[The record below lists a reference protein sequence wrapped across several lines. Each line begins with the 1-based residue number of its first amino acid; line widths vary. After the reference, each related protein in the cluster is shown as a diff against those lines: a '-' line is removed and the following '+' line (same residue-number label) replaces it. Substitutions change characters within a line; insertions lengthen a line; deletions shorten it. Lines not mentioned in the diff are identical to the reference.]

1 MSSLEVDDKTTFR
14 WRYFLSEINNESIGN
29 LIDQLEAHHQEN
41 SEKPVCLFVSCR
53 GGEMSFANGFYR
65 WVKFLG
71 LKLVTIG
78 MGEIASSGLLVF
90 LAGTKRFILPDTYYY
105 FHVGQ
110 TGITK
115 VHSPEESKALLAAFE
130 YEVKCMKNIVLQ
142 ETSIPLTQQ
151 QEFDEGCGI
160 WSSDQLVE
168 YGFAEAVVSSLTDPI
183 IQSQTLP

>member
-1 MSSLEVDDKTTFR
+1 MSLLKVDDKTTFR
-14 WRYFLSEINNESIGN
+14 WRYFLSEINGESIGS

-41 SEKPVCLFVSCR
+41 PEKPVCLFVSCR

-78 MGEIASSGLLVF
+78 MGEIASSGLLIF

-115 VHSPEESKALLAAFE
+115 VNSPDESKALLTAYE
-130 YEVKCMKNIVLQ
+130 YEVQCMQKIVLK
-142 ETSIPLTQQ
+142 ETRVPPTQQ
-151 QEFDEGCGI
+151 QEFNNGYGV
-160 WSSDQLVE
+160 WPSDKLVE
-168 YGFAEAVVSSLTDPI
+168 YGFAEAVVTSLTDPI
-183 IQSQTLP
+183 IQSQTLL